1 VTNAF
6 HRDRFTWLAYILL
19 AFYAYFLNILGP
31 ITPFLK
37 EELGLSYTIS
47 SLHFTAF
54 AVGILVVGLFG
65 HVVIHYFGRRV
76 SLWMGA
82 FGISL
87 SALLLIAGKTPVITI
102 GASLCI
108 GLIGSLIP
116 VIVPSALSDQ
126 HGEQRSIALSEANVT
141 ASLVSTAAPLMVGWF
156 TYFIGGWRLTLGAAA
171 LTPLILR
178 LIFGKTAPPPII
190 TSRNGPPADR
200 QPLPAMFWVYWAA
213 IVLAVSVEFCM
224 IFWSADY
231 LENSLGMQKVN
242 SAQAVSLFLAAMI
255 IGRLVGSRLIR
266 TVSIYKVII
275 ASVVLAGAGF
285 LIFWTTDNAV
295 LGMFG
300 LFLTGL
306 GVANLYPLT
315 LSLAIGAA
323 EGNTVLASART
334 TLASGV
340 AIFALPLTLGRLA
353 DMLGI
358 RLAYGI
364 VAILLI
370 GLFLII
376 QATARRADYLKAARP

>member
-1 VTNAF
+1 
-6 HRDRFTWLAYILL
+6 
-19 AFYAYFLNILGP
+19 
-31 ITPFLK
+31 
-37 EELGLSYTIS
+37 
-47 SLHFTAF
+47 
-54 AVGILVVGLFG
+54 
-65 HVVIHYFGRRV
+65 
-76 SLWMGA
+76 
-82 FGISL
+82 
-87 SALLLIAGKTPVITI
+87 
-102 GASLCI
+102 
-108 GLIGSLIP
+108 
-116 VIVPSALSDQ
+116 
-126 HGEQRSIALSEANVT
+126 
-141 ASLVSTAAPLMVGWF
+141 
-156 TYFIGGWRLTLGAAA
+156 
-171 LTPLILR
+171 
-178 LIFGKTAPPPII
+178 
-190 TSRNGPPADR
+190 
-200 QPLPAMFWVYWAA
+200 
-213 IVLAVSVEFCM
+213 
-224 IFWSADY
+224 
-231 LENSLGMQKVN
+231 MQKVN

-255 IGRLVGSRLIR
+255 IGRLMGSRLIR